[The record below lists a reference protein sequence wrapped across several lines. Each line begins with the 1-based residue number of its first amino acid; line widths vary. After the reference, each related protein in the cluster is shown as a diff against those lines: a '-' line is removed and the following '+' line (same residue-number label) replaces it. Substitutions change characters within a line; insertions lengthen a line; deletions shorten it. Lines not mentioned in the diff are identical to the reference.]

1 MERGEERREKEGRRE
16 EAINGGREK
25 EGKGGYRRKRWIIFK
40 RKETREKRRK
50 M

>member
-1 MERGEERREKEGRRE
+1 MEGGRR
-16 EAINGGREK
+16 K
-25 EGKGGYRRKRWIIFK
+25 GKGIKEKRWIIFK